1 MAASFLTAARMG
13 QSRTTLHGKLMAVV
27 LAERGSDP
35 AGSLVSALA
44 SEAEVV
50 ATRWETVSGEGPTPG
65 LVLRVLVLRAGS

>member
-13 QSRTTLHGKLMAVV
+13 QSRTTLHGKLMSVV
-27 LAERGSDP
+27 LAERGSDT

-50 ATRWETVSGEGPTPG
+50 ATLGGRQ
-65 LVLRVLVLRAGS
+65 LVGRSPRQAW